1 MEEEV
6 VETEEANVAQH
17 VETEDSAEP
26 SQQKRS
32 ESPPLPVQKV
42 QCMHC
47 ESSIQLLLLA
57 TTY

>member
-17 VETEDSAEP
+17 VEREDSAEP
-26 SQQKRS
+26 TQQKRS
-32 ESPPLPVQKV
+32 ESPPLPAQKV

-47 ESSIQLLLLA
+47 GSFILLLLLA

>member
-1 MEEEV
+1 MEDEV
-6 VETEEANVAQH
+6 AETEEANVAQH

-26 SQQKRS
+26 TQQKRAD
-32 ESPPLPVQKV
+32 SPPLPAQKV
-42 QCMHC
+42 QRMHC